1 MFVSLTLSLCAT
13 LSVAQAYDLDDPV
26 GSLGCYHA
34 GCCGNLTKDKTPPC
48 AGCLAICNGWSAGVT
63 SDPADPTGP
72 GPRTCPTPSAG
83 PSYLPGACAPV
94 YMGPIHGRD
103 KKPVGD
109 RLARACATLVYAKA
123 GAWTGPTITG
133 APH

>member
-1 MFVSLTLSLCAT
+1 MHFS
-13 LSVAQAYDLDDPV
+13 
-26 GSLGCYHA
+26 G
-34 GCCGNLTKDKTPPC
+34 
-48 AGCLAICNGWSAGVT
+48 
-63 SDPADPTGP
+63 
-72 GPRTCPTPSAG
+72 PSAG
-83 PSYLPGACAPV
+83 PSYLPDACAPV

-133 APH
+133 CKKSGNTITISFNSCEPAGHTTASVIPSGL